1 MKKLP
6 LVGRLPESAILNEAL
21 QTKEAEMIAIG
32 RPGYSLG
39 QIQYPP
45 VLHGDWRNSTLSQRS
60 QAGESPAQV
69 IDQSCFSATGLLRD
83 EFNNLYPALFRNAT
97 LHTSIVRTLFQEKS
111 GMTRQRAH
119 QQVPYHIGWQ
129 YDHCAGRTGTVRLR

>member
-21 QTKEAEMIAIG
+21 QTKEAEMIAIVG
-32 RPGYSLG
+32 PGYSLG

-60 QAGESPAQV
+60 QAGE
-69 IDQSCFSATGLLRD
+69 
-83 EFNNLYPALFRNAT
+83 
-97 LHTSIVRTLFQEKS
+97 KS
-111 GMTRQRAH
+111 G
-119 QQVPYHIGWQ
+119 
-129 YDHCAGRTGTVRLR
+129 